1 MPFRSILY
9 DGSDADT
16 PAETREVP
24 EFFADLRLDQVVV
37 SIIAG
42 RQAYDLAPFYQA
54 PLRDTAAITYR
65 HEVFRDL
72 EDPALLG
79 AIQDLAQDMRAMR
92 DHLGL
97 AGKAQYRYQRERWFL
112 DAAGIYCDAV
122 TRLERELSSAAP
134 RSRGFLA
141 LRDYLAAYVASDG
154 FGALLTDTRKLKHDL
169 ASITYRLQILGSRIR
184 VSRHQSE
191 PDYSADVAQ
200 TFEKFKRG
208 AAKEHHFDVRASGM
222 NHVEAAILDRVAL
235 LYPDIFAALDG
246 YCDRHREYLDETIRR
261 FDREVQFYVAYLE
274 HVGRF
279 RPAGLAF
286 CYPALV
292 DRSREIHADRV
303 FDLALAE
310 VLVHDNAPVVTNDFF
325 LQEPERILVVSG
337 PNQGGKTT
345 FARTVGQLHHLASI
359 GCPVPGSEATLFL
372 VDGIYSH
379 FEREEDL
386 GNQRGKLEDDLLRI
400 HRILEHATRD
410 SLLVMNESFGSTA
423 VRDALYLS
431 REVMRA
437 IIGLDMICVS
447 VTFLDELA
455 SLGETTVSM
464 VSTVD
469 AEDPARRTFKV
480 VRRPADG
487 LAYAAAIAEKYGL
500 TYARVKARITP

>member
-24 EFFADLRLDQVVV
+24 EFFADLRLDQVVA

-72 EDPALLG
+72 EDPALLR
-79 AIQDLAQDMRAMR
+79 AIQDLAQNMRAMR

-122 TRLERELSSAAP
+122 IRLDRELSSAPP

-154 FGALLTDTRKLKHDL
+154 FGALLADTRQLKADL
-169 ASITYRLQILGSRIR
+169 ASITYRLQILGGRIR

-208 AAKEHHFDVRASGM
+208 AARSTTSTSRASGM

-286 CYPALV
+286 CYPAMV
-292 DRSREIHADRV
+292 TGPGRSMPTGFSTSPSRRCSFTTTRPWSRTTSSCRSRSGSLSCRGRTRAGRRHSP
-303 FDLALAE
+303 
-310 VLVHDNAPVVTNDFF
+310 AP
-325 LQEPERILVVSG
+325 SASC
-337 PNQGGKTT
+337 TT
-345 FARTVGQLHHLASI
+345 WPARLSRAGLR
-359 GCPVPGSEATLFL
+359 GEPVPRRRDLQPLRA
-372 VDGIYSH
+372 
-379 FEREEDL
+379 EEDL

-410 SLLVMNESFGSTA
+410 SLLMMNESFGSTA
-423 VRDALYLS
+423 VRDALYLEQGGHAGRS
-431 REVMRA
+431 
-437 IIGLDMICVS
+437 S
-447 VTFLDELA
+447 
-455 SLGETTVSM
+455 S
-464 VSTVD
+464 ST
-469 AEDPARRTFKV
+469 
-480 VRRPADG
+480 
-487 LAYAAAIAEKYGL
+487 
-500 TYARVKARITP
+500 